1 MHYHVAVQVA
11 NLLEPF
17 ATDGANVWPFVHMG
31 RRDVRLQI
39 CLPHKRGFAHV
50 ALERSYVRVNSQM
63 RLKYVLVLEIFL
75 AQMTLEWP
83 LVVVHL
89 FVNR

>member
-17 ATDGANVWPFVHMG
+17 ATDGTNVRPFVHMG

-39 CLPHKRGFAHV
+39 RLPHERGFAHV
-50 ALERSYVRVNSQM
+50 ALERSHVRVNGQV
-63 RLKYVLVLEIFL
+63 RLKYVLVLEIL
-75 AQMTLEWP
+75 LT
-83 LVVVHL
+83 
-89 FVNR
+89 